1 MGRSN
6 EESQLMLNGRRK
18 VVLNILKG
26 RIQLFGFTII
36 LCAYD
41 VYFFL
46 LLCDPFT
53 PSPLLMESERNYG
66 DNGLNPMS
74 NQF

>member
-1 MGRSN
+1 
-6 EESQLMLNGRRK
+6 MLNGRRK
-18 VVLNILKG
+18 VALNLLKG
-26 RIQLFGFTII
+26 LIQIHDN

-41 VYFFL
+41 VYFVL
-46 LLCDPFT
+46 LLFDPFT
-53 PSPLLMESERNYG
+53 PSPPPLPVMESERNYG